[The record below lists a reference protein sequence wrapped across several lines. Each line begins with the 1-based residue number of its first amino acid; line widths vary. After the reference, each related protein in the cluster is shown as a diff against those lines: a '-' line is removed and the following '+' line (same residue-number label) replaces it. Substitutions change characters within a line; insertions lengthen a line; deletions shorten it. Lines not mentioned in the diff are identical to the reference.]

1 MSERPSFPRI
11 CIALGFPTV
20 EKLLQHANLE
30 TLAGETFLEFRL
42 DHLATPAAGV
52 EAIRRF
58 LKDHPECTIL
68 ATCRRHQNQ
77 GKFNGSIEE
86 QVRILLAAVEAG
98 ARAVDLEIESA
109 ESGIVAL
116 DALRGGA
123 ALIVS
128 YHNYDG
134 TPALEPVI
142 RRMHR
147 VPAAAYKIVTTAHK
161 PSDNLRVLSLAKS
174 LSRTPVVMLAMG
186 EAGFPTRVLST
197 AFGGLFTYAA
207 PNAAAGTASG
217 QASAHQLRHTFRLEK
232 FTRDARIYGVVA
244 DPVRHSI
251 SPAVHNRAFQVRRID
266 AVYLPFLVQAGQL
279 RDFFSFALDLP
290 IAGFSVTL
298 PHKQKVMRCLDIVDP
313 LARRIGAV
321 NTVWRKAGKWRGF
334 NTDAQGVIRPLS
346 KRLRLSKSSVLLV
359 GNGGA
364 ARSAAYALSEAGA
377 KLSVAGRNVDRVRAL
392 AKACGAEPLVAS
404 QYLARRFDAVVHA
417 TPLGMFPHTGECFFP
432 GAIPAAVVFDMVY
445 NPFETLLLRR
455 AREQNLQIVPGL
467 EMFIEQAAQQFEI
480 WTGESSP
487 RAAMEKAAREALAA
501 QQ

>member
-134 TPALEPVI
+134 TPAL
-142 RRMHR
+142 
-147 VPAAAYKIVTTAHK
+147 
-161 PSDNLRVLSLAKS
+161 
-174 LSRTPVVMLAMG
+174 
-186 EAGFPTRVLST
+186 
-197 AFGGLFTYAA
+197 
-207 PNAAAGTASG
+207 
-217 QASAHQLRHTFRLEK
+217 
-232 FTRDARIYGVVA
+232 
-244 DPVRHSI
+244 DP
-251 SPAVHNRAFQVRRID
+251 
-266 AVYLPFLVQAGQL
+266 
-279 RDFFSFALDLP
+279 
-290 IAGFSVTL
+290 
-298 PHKQKVMRCLDIVDP
+298 
-313 LARRIGAV
+313 
-321 NTVWRKAGKWRGF
+321 
-334 NTDAQGVIRPLS
+334 
-346 KRLRLSKSSVLLV
+346 
-359 GNGGA
+359 
-364 ARSAAYALSEAGA
+364 
-377 KLSVAGRNVDRVRAL
+377 
-392 AKACGAEPLVAS
+392 
-404 QYLARRFDAVVHA
+404 
-417 TPLGMFPHTGECFFP
+417 
-432 GAIPAAVVFDMVY
+432 
-445 NPFETLLLRR
+445 
-455 AREQNLQIVPGL
+455 
-467 EMFIEQAAQQFEI
+467 
-480 WTGESSP
+480 
-487 RAAMEKAAREALAA
+487 
-501 QQ
+501 